1 MKGCSDD
8 KSGLKAS
15 DEGFSDG
22 NPRTQNESD
31 YSIKVV
37 LNTVR
42 MLLMPLL
49 CYMAVYAISSSF
61 LQDQL
66 FEPNMSRAIYTLI
79 HIQIWTSSIWCPTQ
93 ETRVRDKDSYN
104 ECVSGNKGGPIG
116 S

>member
-1 MKGCSDD
+1 MKVLKMKGCSDD

-66 FEPNMSRAIYTLI
+66 FEPNVDTNLNILLKKTF
-79 HIQIWTSSIWCPTQ
+79 
-93 ETRVRDKDSYN
+93 
-104 ECVSGNKGGPIG
+104 
-116 S
+116 